1 MQQETPDIVIT
12 GLAAISAAGVGIES
26 LVQAVR
32 AGQSR
37 LTPVPPELACQ
48 PGQLWGRAEAFR
60 AADFMPPL
68 KARKFDRCSLLATV
82 ATGLAL
88 TTAAL
93 PKGTMP
99 SERIGITMGS
109 GFGGITNSEEFLTGY
124 FKQGV
129 EGLTPMLFPN
139 TVANAAASNA
149 SIEHGLQGPNVTT
162 VQRFCSAENAF
173 QLACRFIAEGRAD
186 VMVTGGVDEV
196 TPRMLQGF
204 HALHQ
209 DRRFAH
215 NYAEGCGLLVLERRS
230 HAEARG
236 ARIYGAVAE
245 IRTIGRLVPG
255 REEDA
260 VKLLFPAGVPSLV
273 GLSGTADIWLDVF
286 PFFTAVPKLR
296 LQPITGRSI
305 AMGGLAMAALVATLG
320 AGETGLHLAES
331 PEGPYYAISFRGG
344 APV

>member
-1 MQQETPDIVIT
+1 MMQETPDIVIT
-12 GLAAISAAGVGIES
+12 GLAAISAAGVGIEP
-26 LVQAVR
+26 LVTALR
-32 AGQSR
+32 AGHCC
-37 LTPVPPELACQ
+37 LTLVPPELACQ
-48 PGQLWGRAEAFR
+48 SGQRWGRADGFR

-82 ATGLAL
+82 ATGQAL
-88 TTAAL
+88 TAAAL
-93 PKGTMP
+93 PRGTMP

-124 FKQGV
+124 FQKGV

-209 DRRFAH
+209 DRHFAN

-236 ARIYGAVAE
+236 ARIYGEVAG

-255 REEDA
+255 READGL
-260 VKLLFPAGVPSLV
+260 KLLLPEMLPPHLS
-273 GLSGTADIWLDVF
+273 LSGTADLWPVLKDAL
-286 PFFTAVPKLR
+286 PGAPSLN
-296 LQPITGRSI
+296 LSQITGRSI
-305 AMGGLAMAALVATLG
+305 AMGGLAMAALVTTLG
-320 AGETGLHLAES
+320 AGETGLHLAAS
-331 PEGPYYAISFRGG
+331 PEGPYYAISFQGG
-344 APV
+344 ASV

>member
-1 MQQETPDIVIT
+1 MQETPDIVIT

-26 LVQAVR
+26 LVKAVR
-32 AGQSR
+32 DGQSC

-88 TTAAL
+88 TAAAL

-124 FKQGV
+124 FQQGV

-162 VQRFCSAENAF
+162 VQRFCSAESAF
-173 QLACRFIAEGRAD
+173 QLACRFIAEGRAE

-209 DRRFAH
+209 DRSFAH
-215 NYAEGCGLLVLERRS
+215 NYAEGCGLLVLERRA

-236 ARIYGAVAE
+236 ARILAVVAG

-255 REEDA
+255 READGLQR
-260 VKLLFPAGVPSLV
+260 LLPELLSPHIS
-273 GLSGTADIWLDVF
+273 LSGTADLWPTLMKAL
-286 PFFTAVPKLR
+286 PGAPTLNLP
-296 LQPITGRSI
+296 QITGRSI

-320 AGETGLHLAES
+320 SGEAGLHLAAS
-331 PEGPYYAISFRGG
+331 PEGPYYAITFRGG
-344 APV
+344 ATV